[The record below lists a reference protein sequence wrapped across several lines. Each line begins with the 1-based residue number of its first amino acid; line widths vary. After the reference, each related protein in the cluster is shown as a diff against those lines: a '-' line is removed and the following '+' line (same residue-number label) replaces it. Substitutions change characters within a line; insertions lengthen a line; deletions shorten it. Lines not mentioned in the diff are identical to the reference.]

1 MTLTSSSPLSWY
13 RRYQVRLIGGVL
25 LGVAGA
31 VASVWAAP
39 MLADTQFM
47 VPAVVTVVAV
57 LTIGG
62 FWPAAVA
69 ATITWGAMAA
79 FVLAPNGDPT
89 AMPMGSVVKLGVAI
103 LSFIAGCAVD
113 ARARQQRRS
122 LDHHQRQLL
131 LSESR
136 NRELLDRVSE
146 ERDLLDAIL
155 ATTEAAVSAIELPS
169 RRLLFCNQRFAAFW
183 GTTREKLLSDGV
195 LGLHMEFA
203 RPNGEPY
210 PKGWRPSDMVVE
222 QGELVR
228 DRMLLI
234 RVPDLPWR
242 LFSVSGAALR
252 DASGRITGVVFSTV
266 DATERAAAETALSA
280 SEERLRRLTDA
291 VPGCVYQFRQAPN
304 GTRTFTF
311 VSGGMRDLLNTPAH
325 DPVPAFEDL
334 LARVASGD
342 RERLLRSLDEA
353 AHNAVRWS
361 EEVLVELPDGTRK
374 WIRGSAVRD
383 PSPDHRGT
391 TWHGLLL
398 DVTDRKRLEDDL
410 LQVQKM
416 ESIGRLAGG
425 VAHDFNNILTAIRGN
440 VDLLLESIDESH
452 PHVGE
457 LRDIQDAAQR
467 ATTLTRQLLA
477 FSRKQA
483 LQVRA
488 IDLGALVR
496 DMEKMLRRV
505 IGEDIVLLT
514 QPSDD
519 AGLVRA
525 DPGQVEQVLMNLA
538 INARDAMPDGGLLT
552 LETRP
557 VLLEPGNATGLGLPV
572 GEYVSLVVRDTG
584 HGMDDQVKARIFDPF
599 FTTKP
604 AGKGTGLGLAMVYGI
619 VRQSGGGI
627 TVETAVGRGTTF
639 RIYLP
644 RASATGTGTIERITP
659 PSVNTTALPGGNV
672 LLVEDDAAVRGL
684 TQRMLKDAGLV
695 VRSAGDAYEA
705 LTLAGPTCDAI
716 DAVITDV
723 IMPGLGGRDLVRE
736 LRSRRPDLRVLYISG
751 YLDIDVQRL
760 GLDERTRL
768 LTKPFAREA
777 LLRQLAA
784 LLDPEPAR
792 T

>member
-1 MTLTSSSPLSWY
+1 MRSTQGVILSWY
-13 RRYQVRLIGGVL
+13 ERYPTRMVLGAL
-25 LGVAGA
+25 LGSAGGL
-31 VASVWAAP
+31 VTVWAAP
-39 MLADTQFM
+39 RGIASPFVVPVITTVLATL
-47 VPAVVTVVAV
+47 TV
-57 LTIGG
+57 GG
-62 FWPAAVA
+62 FWPAMVA
-69 ATITWGAMAA
+69 ALLVWGVTGLR
-79 FVLAPNGDPT
+79 VLAPGGISPADLLLLGM
-89 AMPMGSVVKLGVAI
+89 AAAISVA
-103 LSFIAGCAVD
+103 ACALD
-113 ARARQQRRS
+113 ARARRERQAREAHERR
-122 LDHHQRQLL
+122 LA
-131 LSESR
+131 ETEAR
-136 NRELLDRVSE
+136 NRELFGRVTE

-155 ATTEAAVSAIELPS
+155 ATTEAAVSAFELPS
-169 RRLLFCNQRFAAFW
+169 RRLLFANQRFAELW
-183 GTTREKLLSDGV
+183 GTTRERIARDGV
-195 LGLHMEFA
+195 LGLELEFA
-203 RPNGEPY
+203 TADGQPY
-210 PKGWRPSDMVVE
+210 PPGWRPADLVLE
-222 QGELVR
+222 RGDLVR
-228 DRMLLI
+228 EHLVMI
-234 RVPDLPWR
+234 RTRGRTWR
-242 LFSVSGAALR
+242 HYSLSGTPLR
-252 DASGRITGVVFSTV
+252 DADGRISGVVFSTV

-280 SEERLRRLTDA
+280 SEDRLRRLTDA
-291 VPGCVYQFRQAPN
+291 VPGCVYQFEQAPN

-311 VSGGMRDLLNTPAH
+311 ISGGMRDLLNTPAH
-325 DPVPAFEDL
+325 DPVPTFEDL
-334 LARVASGD
+334 LVRVASGD
-342 RERLLRSLDEA
+342 RERLLRSLDDA
-353 AHNAVRWS
+353 AHSPARWT
-361 EEVLVELPDGTRK
+361 EEFLVELTDGTRK
-374 WIRGSAVRD
+374 WIRGTAVPD
-383 PSPDHRGT
+383 PSPGDRGI
-391 TWHGLLL
+391 TWNGLLL

-440 VDLLLESIDESH
+440 VDLLLESIEESH

-552 LETRP
+552 LETRA
-557 VLLEPGNATGLGLPV
+557 VLLEPGNATGLGLPP

-627 TVETAVGRGTTF
+627 TVDTAVGRGTTF

-644 RASATGTGTIERITP
+644 RAVAAGTGKVERITP
-659 PSVNTTALPGGNV
+659 PSVSATALPGGTV

-695 VRSAGDAYEA
+695 VRAASDAYEA
-705 LTLAGPTCDAI
+705 LTLAGPACDAI
-716 DAVITDV
+716 DAVVTDV

-760 GLDERTRL
+760 GLDDRTRL